1 MGLDQSGGKLNYK
14 YEYEFEDQYGEKVKH
29 SYTGVG
35 HFEWRKHA
43 RLQEF
48 MTRLYM
54 DRNNLKNKWIQR
66 DDDSWYPIEFGKY
79 NRIRLKEEDIDKLEE
94 AIKDNYE
101 EYFCDGGFLWGH
113 QRQETY
119 MHAYREQDLEFIEY
133 ARQRLKDNKRVYY
146 SCSW

>member
-1 MGLDQSGGKLNYK
+1 MGLDANGGKLNHT
-14 YEYEFEDQYGEKVKH
+14 YEVEFENQQGEKVKH
-29 SYTGVG
+29 KWVGVG

-54 DRNNLKNKWIQR
+54 KRYRIKNKWIER
-66 DDDSWYPIEFGKY
+66 DDGWYPIEFGKY

-94 AIKDNYE
+94 AIKDDYE
-101 EYFCDGGFLWGH
+101 EYFCEGGFLWGH

-119 MHAYREQDLEFIEY
+119 MNAYREQDLEFIDY
-133 ARQRLKDNKRVYY
+133 AKQRLKDNKRVYY

>member
-1 MGLDQSGGKLNYK
+1 MGLDANGGKLNHL
-14 YEYEFEDQYGEKVKH
+14 YEVEFENQQGEMIKYKWV
-29 SYTGVG
+29 GVG

-54 DRNNLKNKWIQR
+54 KRHRLKNKWIER
-66 DDDSWYPIEFGKY
+66 DDGWYPIEFGKT
-79 NRIRLKEEDIDKLEE
+79 NRMRLKEEDINKLEK

-113 QRQETY
+113 QRQEIY
-119 MHAYREQDLEFIEY
+119 MNAYKEQDLEFVEY
-133 ARQRLKDNKRVYY
+133 ARQRLNDNKIVYY

>member
-1 MGLDQSGGKLNYK
+1 M
-14 YEYEFEDQYGEKVKH
+14 
-29 SYTGVG
+29 
-35 HFEWRKHA
+35 
-43 RLQEF
+43 
-48 MTRLYM
+48 
-54 DRNNLKNKWIQR
+54 
-66 DDDSWYPIEFGKY
+66 
-79 NRIRLKEEDIDKLEE
+79 RLKEEDIDKLEK

-119 MHAYREQDLEFIEY
+119 MNAYREQDLEFIEY